1 VIANVGKVRAVSGDA
16 GKITLRSLIPTRD
29 DVRRSWFPMARGSG
43 VGAFFGI
50 LPGTGSSIAAFMS
63 YAVEKRVAKDPS
75 RFGKGAIEGIMA
87 PESANNSAAQSAFI
101 PTLTLGIPG
110 DAVMALMLGAL
121 MIHGIAPGPRV
132 VVEHPQLFWGL
143 IASFW
148 IGNIMLVILNLPL
161 VGIWVKM
168 LQIPYRIL
176 YPSILLF
183 ICIGVY
189 SINNNAFDVLQVVVF
204 GLIGYGMM
212 IMGFEP
218 APLLLGYILGPLM
231 EEHLRRALLLS
242 RGDMSVFLTRPIS
255 AGFLT
260 ATLLLL
266 AFVTWSALRRRGQ
279 PSPAMVGG

>member
-1 VIANVGKVRAVSGDA
+1 
-16 GKITLRSLIPTRD
+16 
-29 DVRRSWFPMARGSG
+29 
-43 VGAFFGI
+43 
-50 LPGTGSSIAAFMS
+50 
-63 YAVEKRVAKDPS
+63 
-75 RFGKGAIEGIMA
+75 MA

-132 VVEHPQLFWGL
+132 VVEHPELFWGL

-148 IGNIMLVILNLPL
+148 IGNILLVILNLPM
-161 VGIWVKM
+161 VGIWVRM

-189 SINNNAFDVLQVVVF
+189 SINNNAFDVLLVVVF
-204 GLIGYGMM
+204 GLLGYGMR

-218 APLLLGYILGPLM
+218 APMLLGYILGPLM

-242 RGDMSVFLTRPIS
+242 RGDMTVFVTRPIS

-260 ATLLLL
+260 ATFLLI
-266 AFVTWSALRRRGQ
+266 AFVAWGAIRRRGR
-279 PSPAMVGG
+279 PAAVIAPGA